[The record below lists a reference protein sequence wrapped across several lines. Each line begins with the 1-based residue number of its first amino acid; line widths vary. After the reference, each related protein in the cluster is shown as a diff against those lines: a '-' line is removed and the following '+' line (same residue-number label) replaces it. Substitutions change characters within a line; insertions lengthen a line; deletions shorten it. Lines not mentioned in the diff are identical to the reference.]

1 MFGCRFAERRRIMAE
16 GVAGAPVAM
25 EVHVTGRRVLA
36 TIVDGV
42 VLAVMF
48 GVMSALFGTTSAEGG
63 QVGASLS
70 GLAALAAFVL
80 TFGYYIVLEGY
91 LGQTLGKMLLGVKVV
106 REDTGGV
113 PGVKAAAIRTVLR
126 IVDGFL
132 SYLVAFIAVL
142 ASHKNQR
149 LGDMAAHTL
158 VVRK

>member
-1 MFGCRFAERRRIMAE
+1 MAE

-48 GVMSALFGTTSAEGG
+48 GVMSALFGMTSAEGG

-91 LGQTLGKMLLGVKVV
+91 LGQTLGKMLLGIKVV

>member
-1 MFGCRFAERRRIMAE
+1 MAQ
-16 GVAGAPVAM
+16 GVSGAPVAM

-42 VLAVMF
+42 VLAVVF

-80 TFGYYIVLEGY
+80 AFGYYIVLEGY

-126 IVDGFL
+126 IVDGLL

-142 ASHKNQR
+142 ASNKNQR

>member
-1 MFGCRFAERRRIMAE
+1 MAQ
-16 GVAGAPVAM
+16 GVSGAPVAM

-36 TIVDGV
+36 TIADGV
-42 VLAVMF
+42 VIGVAVAVMS
-48 GVMSALFGTTSAEGG
+48 VLFGTTSVEGG
-63 QVGASLS
+63 QASASVS
-70 GLAALAAFVL
+70 GLPALFSFVL
-80 TFGYYIVLEGY
+80 AFGYYILMEGY
-91 LGQTLGKMLLGVKVV
+91 LGQTLGKMLLGIKVV

-113 PGVKAAAIRTVLR
+113 PGLKAAAIRTVLR
-126 IVDGFL
+126 IVDGFF

>member
-1 MFGCRFAERRRIMAE
+1 MAQ
-16 GVAGAPVAM
+16 GVSGAPVAM

-42 VLAVMF
+42 VIAVAV
-48 GVMSALFGTTSAEGG
+48 GVMSALFGTTSAAGG
-63 QVGASLS
+63 QVSASLD
-70 GLAALAAFVL
+70 GIAAVAAFVL
-80 TFGYYIVLEGY
+80 AFGYYIAMEGY
-91 LGQTLGKMLLGVKVV
+91 LGQTLGKMLLGIKVV

-113 PGVKAAAIRTVLR
+113 PGLKAAAIRTVLR
-126 IVDGFL
+126 IVDGFF

>member
-1 MFGCRFAERRRIMAE
+1 MAE
-16 GVAGAPVAM
+16 GVAAGAPVAM

-80 TFGYYIVLEGY
+80 TFGYYIVLSNPSCP
-91 LGQTLGKMLLGVKVV
+91 LC
-106 REDTGGV
+106 R
-113 PGVKAAAIRTVLR
+113 
-126 IVDGFL
+126 
-132 SYLVAFIAVL
+132 
-142 ASHKNQR
+142 
-149 LGDMAAHTL
+149 
-158 VVRK
+158 